1 MAKRKDGYY
10 EKKKTYI
17 INGKKVVKHFYYTD
31 AFDLVEKIKAF
42 ENDAAESEKVYFR
55 RVAEEW
61 KDEHF
66 SEVEGGTQI
75 SYKPAYNRAV
85 DEFGK
90 MELKDIQPLDI
101 KRMLERLAKQKYSA
115 QTVRVQRIVLNLI
128 FKYAVLNGY
137 IDINPVAAVSVPRN
151 LPKAKRELPSEDEID
166 TVIDSADATFGMFAY
181 LILFTGCRRG
191 EALALQWKDIDFQ
204 TKTIH
209 LYKSVNYSGD
219 NQNVPVLSMHPK
231 TDAGIRD
238 VAMLACVEEKLEAI
252 KTGQSEDDF
261 LFGGEKPLTKSAFRR
276 RWQAY
281 QKETGVDFTP
291 HQLRHAY
298 ATILYDAGI
307 DEKVA
312 QGLMGHSTIALTRD
326 IYTHV
331 RQSRLDSAAASL
343 NQYVVGLKQN
353 DNENDNENG
362 EE

>member
-17 INGKKVVKHFYYTD
+17 INGEKVVKHFYYTD
-31 AFDLVEKIKAF
+31 AFDLVEKIRAF
-42 ENDAAESEKVYFR
+42 ENDAAEAEKVYFK

-61 KDEHF
+61 KEEHF

-75 SYKPAYNRAV
+75 SYTPAYNRAV
-85 DEFGK
+85 DEFGN

-137 IDINPVAAVSVPRN
+137 IDINPVSSVSVPRN
-151 LPKAKRELPSEDEID
+151 LPKAKRELPTDKEIQ
-166 TVIDSADATFGMFAY
+166 TVMYSADATFGMFAY

-191 EALALQWKDIDFQ
+191 EALALQWKDIDFE

-209 LYKSVNYSGD
+209 IYKSINYSGD
-219 NQNVPVLSMHPK
+219 NQNTPVLSMHPK

-238 VAMLACVEEKLEAI
+238 VAMLACVEERLLDMAKG
-252 KTGQSEDDF
+252 KSETDF
-261 LFGGEKPLTKSAFRR
+261 IFGGEAPLTKSAFRR
-276 RWQAY
+276 KWQAY
-281 QKETGVDFTP
+281 QKETGIDFTP

-343 NQYVVGLKQN
+343 NQYVGGLRR
-353 DNENDNENG
+353 DDD

>member
-17 INGKKVVKHFYYTD
+17 INGEKVVKHFYYTD

-42 ENDAAESEKVYFR
+42 ENAAAEAEKVYFK

-61 KDEHF
+61 QDEHF
-66 SEVEGGTQI
+66 AAVEGGTRI
-75 SYKPAYNRAV
+75 SYTPAYNRAV
-85 DEFGK
+85 EAFGAQ
-90 MELKDIQPLDI
+90 EIKDIQPLDI

-128 FKYAVLNGY
+128 FKYAVLNSY
-137 IDINPVAAVSVPRN
+137 TDINPVSAVSVPRS
-151 LPKAKRELPSEDEID
+151 LPKAKRELPDESDIQ
-166 TVIDSADATFGMFAY
+166 TVMESADCTFGMFAY

-191 EALALQWKDIDFQ
+191 EALALQWRDIDFQ
-204 TKTIH
+204 NKVIH
-209 LYKSVNYSGD
+209 IYKSVNYSGD

-238 VAMLACVEEKLEAI
+238 VAMLACVEERLSVMAKG
-252 KTGQSEDDF
+252 KPDTDF
-261 LFGGEKPLTKSAFRR
+261 LFGGDKPLTKSAFRR
-276 RWQAY
+276 KWQAY
-281 QKETGVDFTP
+281 QKETGIDFTP

-298 ATILYDAGI
+298 ATLLYDAGI

-331 RQSRLDSAAASL
+331 RQSRLDSAASSL
-343 NQYVVGLKQN
+343 NQYVGNMQSEDRKKQP
-353 DNENDNENG
+353 
-362 EE
+362 